1 MTNILLVNKS
11 PVSLCKTGFKRPPFN
26 ILTMSDEAKSAI
38 LCYHYFIHREEIYMT
53 GEVLP
58 STQSQAQTGSQL
70 HVEIQNMP
78 LSWSFPPV
86 PHTGPVLW
94 ARRNLPVFLL
104 HMTSSEGIL
113 QTTPVLLFPGYR
125 NHFRSQEVYGNFR
138 DWTWLSPVSVQYFNH
153 TTHLAI
159 VSHRN
164 PQMQETDRNLFLL
177 TACYQ
182 DNLLGI
188 PEK

>member
-70 HVEIQNMP
+70 HVEIWNMP

-94 ARRNLPVFLL
+94 ARRNLSSCFTWPALREYCKL
-104 HMTSSEGIL
+104 HLSCCSQATEITSGHRKSMAISETEHGYL
-113 QTTPVLLFPGYR
+113 QSQSSTSTT
-125 NHFRSQEVYGNFR
+125 Q
-138 DWTWLSPVSVQYFNH
+138 H
-153 TTHLAI
+153 T
-159 VSHRN
+159 
-164 PQMQETDRNLFLL
+164 
-177 TACYQ
+177 
-182 DNLLGI
+182 
-188 PEK
+188 